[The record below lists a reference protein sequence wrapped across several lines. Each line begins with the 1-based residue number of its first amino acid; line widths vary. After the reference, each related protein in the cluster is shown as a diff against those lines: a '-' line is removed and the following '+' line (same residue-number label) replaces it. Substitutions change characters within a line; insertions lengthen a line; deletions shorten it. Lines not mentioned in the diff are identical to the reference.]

1 MYIFEILKV
10 FNEPDFFL
18 KKNIL
23 FVFFFKIFVKKM
35 LLPCGSSFWHK
46 ESMLDYR
53 VSGSDSFQ
61 VRAVPVIVIPAVPN
75 YVTICIWID
84 SIKYI
89 FKGSNKFYNSTT

>member
-1 MYIFEILKV
+1 MNLI
-10 FNEPDFFL
+10 FL